1 MPQSKYKAGFVVI
14 FGATHESLILM
25 IPTHSTIVLY
35 DKTLKKTALCVKYD
49 FLYDEAIIQPLQNK
63 NLLYM

>member
-1 MPQSKYKAGFVVI
+1 MPQSKKYKAGFVVI
-14 FGATHESLILM
+14 FWGNKSLTLM

-49 FLYDEAIIQPLQNK
+49 LLYDEHLSKPCTSI
-63 NLLYM
+63 